1 MKFVIGGRTLD
12 TNSSAV
18 ISSVEGLEPDSIRK
32 HQVDVAGVQFPPK
45 QVLGAVSGWDRQS
58 FTTQEARRVL
68 EKLGFKCRRIREDSH
83 SEEIESDED
92 VSSDELDTVR
102 AALDVV
108 NLAVAELA
116 RRVTALE
123 ERR

>member
-1 MKFVIGGRTLD
+1 VKFVIGGRTLD
-12 TNSSAV
+12 TNAASV
-18 ISSVEGLEPDSIRK
+18 TSSVSGLEPDSIRK
-32 HQVDVAGVQFPPK
+32 HQVDINGVQFPPK

-68 EKLGFKCRRIREDSH
+68 EKLGFKCRRLRDSAE
-83 SEEIESDED
+83 SEETEVDED
-92 VSSDELDTVR
+92 TSSDDLDPVR
-102 AALDVV
+102 AAFDVV

-116 RRVTALE
+116 RRVAVLE